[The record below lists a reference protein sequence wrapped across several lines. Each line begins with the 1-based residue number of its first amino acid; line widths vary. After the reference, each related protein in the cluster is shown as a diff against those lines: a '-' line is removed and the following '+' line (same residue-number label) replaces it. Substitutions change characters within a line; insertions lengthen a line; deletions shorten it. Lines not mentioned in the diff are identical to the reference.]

1 MGFQATHRPFQKYI
15 ENPFAFYGEMDM
27 DITDSLFAQIA
38 VRFEDYEDFGSE
50 TVYKVAAKYDFT
62 DTFGLRA
69 FQHGIPGPDSWAT
82 RDN

>member
-1 MGFQATHRPFQKYI
+1 
-15 ENPFAFYGEMDM
+15 MDM

-69 FQHGIPGPDSWAT
+69 SFNTGFRAPTPGQQRQLTCLRLPNGFLS
-82 RDN
+82 RRVYSC